1 MDGGAGRAGA
11 AAAQSLAR
19 KSSAVM
25 GDEKRPNVPS
35 VAPLW
40 PSADVVAQQ
49 SVSVIVLKPFSKAV
63 RIVDSTQQFVKKPQ
77 RTTVSILCALS
88 CASRSVP
95 GNASRPFLP
104 LMTTSPAAGAIS
116 LTNSEFHVSLRNSFP
131 SKQP

>member
-40 PSADVVAQQ
+40 PSAVVVAQQ
-49 SVSVIVLKPFSKAV
+49 SVSVIVLKPFSYAV
-63 RIVDSTQQFVKKPQ
+63 RIVDSTQQFVRNPP
-77 RTTVSILCALS
+77 RTTVSMPFCTRRLE
-88 CASRSVP
+88 RFVP
-95 GNASRPFLP
+95 GKAS
-104 LMTTSPAAGAIS
+104 SPR
-116 LTNSEFHVSLRNSFP
+116 F
-131 SKQP
+131 